1 MQTLAWANH
10 EFGKADIG
18 DKRRTRRL
26 VAIIAAAASQIGVAI
41 SSACGPAGALAA
53 SRLFRRRESTI
64 EAVLRPHIKRTG
76 ERCESYDRI
85 LAIQDTTVLD
95 YTKHKSTRGLGP
107 VATTEQSR
115 GLLMHTVMAFS
126 LNRTPLG
133 ILGLQI
139 WARDEAARGSKKE
152 RRKRPVCKKESNK
165 WLVGLSQAQS
175 GTSESQRLLV
185 VGDRES
191 DVYALFVAPRR
202 PNVELLVRL
211 AHNRAL
217 GGEDKEQRHI
227 IDALERATVIGEYEV
242 EIARQGSRPER
253 TAKLEVRVT
262 RVYLKSPRGGVD
274 KYSTGQVEVSLIWA
288 RETVDTEVE
297 EPLEWILLCTE
308 MVEDLSSAR
317 EMIQAYTVRWGIE
330 EFHRVLNS
338 GCRVEQ
344 IQFDTV
350 EAMLPVI
357 GVLAGVAWRVL
368 YLTKQARSCPE
379 MDASEVASKGEIEV
393 LNQWL
398 LAKRKKGSIGTI
410 KDFVTAVAILGG
422 FLGRKSDG
430 EPGTKTVWQG
440 LRNLETL
447 VMGYRIAL
455 RAKM

>member
-1 MQTLAWANH
+1 
-10 EFGKADIG
+10 
-18 DKRRTRRL
+18 
-26 VAIIAAAASQIGVAI
+26 
-41 SSACGPAGALAA
+41 
-53 SRLFRRRESTI
+53 
-64 EAVLRPHIKRTG
+64 
-76 ERCESYDRI
+76 
-85 LAIQDTTVLD
+85 
-95 YTKHKSTRGLGP
+95 
-107 VATTEQSR
+107 
-115 GLLMHTVMAFS
+115 MAFS

-152 RRKRPVCKKESNK
+152 RRKRPVCEKESNK

-191 DVYALFVAPRR
+191 DIYALFVAARR

-217 GGEDKEQRHI
+217 GGEDKEQRYI
-227 IDALERATVIGEYEV
+227 IDALERATIIGEYEV

-253 TAKLEVRVT
+253 TAKLEVRIT
-262 RVYLKSPRGGVD
+262 RVCLKSPRVGVD
-274 KYSTGQVEVSLIWA
+274 KYSAGQVEVSLIWA
-288 RETVDTEVE
+288 RETVGAEVE

-308 MVEDLSSAR
+308 IVEDLSSAR

-330 EFHRVLNS
+330 EFHRVLKS

-379 MDASEVASKGEIEV
+379 MDASEVASEGEIEA
-393 LNQWL
+393 LNRWL
-398 LAKRKKGSIGTI
+398 LVKRKKGSIGTI